1 MDGITDKS
9 IRHGNNAIY
18 SQDSIRIWRAFGRHL
33 RAFCPMDMS
42 FDDISKPFAD
52 KFSLYL
58 EKQGYMA
65 NTVNKYVVC
74 FRKLCNIAAEEG
86 INNNAV
92 SLRVWKE
99 RTVHDDD
106 KWAEIYLANEELDV
120 LYDMELDG
128 KEEQIRALPD
138 FVDFS
143 N

>member
-99 RTVHDDD
+99 RTVHDD
-106 KWAEIYLANEELDV
+106 
-120 LYDMELDG
+120 
-128 KEEQIRALPD
+128 
-138 FVDFS
+138 
-143 N
+143 

>member
-1 MDGITDKS
+1 
-9 IRHGNNAIY
+9 
-18 SQDSIRIWRAFGRHL
+18 
-33 RAFCPMDMS
+33 MS

-99 RTVHDDD
+99 RTVHDD
-106 KWAEIYLANEELDV
+106 
-120 LYDMELDG
+120 
-128 KEEQIRALPD
+128 
-138 FVDFS
+138 
-143 N
+143 